1 MTESTPANTGI
12 TVTETGGVTAIPG
25 LLNGKVAV
33 VTGGGQGLGLAMARS
48 LVDSGAKVVV
58 ADMNEESLQAA
69 VTELGGEDVAAGVV
83 CYVSDLEAVE
93 IGRAHV

>member
-25 LLNGKVAV
+25 LLAGKVAV
-33 VTGGGQGLGLAMARS
+33 VTGGGQGLGLAMAR
-48 LVDSGAKVVV
+48 K
-58 ADMNEESLQAA
+58 
-69 VTELGGEDVAAGVV
+69 
-83 CYVSDLEAVE
+83 